1 MGCVKLIERRM
12 TVEEYF
18 ELDEQ
23 SEIRHEYYDG
33 EVYAMSGTT
42 LNHNSIVGNVW
53 SFFRSFFRHRGCR
66 VFGESV
72 KLKVSERYY
81 LYPDVIVTCLPK
93 DTSATYMVE
102 RPSILVEVSSRTTG
116 ARDRG
121 VKLKQYKSIPS
132 LQYYLLVSQ
141 REYSVELFSR
151 LEGGDLWTYRSF
163 ESEEDVIRFDAFNY
177 EISLKT
183 IYEDIEFGC
192 GE

>member
-1 MGCVKLIERRM
+1 M

-53 SFFRSFFRHRGCR
+53 AFFKSFFRKRGCR
-66 VFGESV
+66 VFGESI
-72 KLKVSERYY
+72 KLKASDRYY
-81 LYPDVIVTCLPK
+81 LYPDVIVACEPK
-93 DTSATYMVE
+93 DTSGTYMIE
-102 RPSILVEVSSRTTG
+102 YPSILVEVSSKSTG

-121 VKLKQYKSIPS
+121 IKLKQYKTIPS

-141 REYSVELFSR
+141 REYSVEVFSR
-151 LEGGDLWTYRSF
+151 VGGGDLWTHRSF
-163 ESEEDVIRFDAFNY
+163 ESEEDVIRLDAFNF
-177 EISLKT
+177 EISLKA
-183 IYEDIEFGC
+183 IYEDIEFTTS
-192 GE
+192 E